1 MHAEIVP
8 RHLKAFVAREIA
20 ISDASFEASSSFCAH
35 AALRL
40 AATMPMS
47 EEQLQLV
54 KEPNEESFWQTFA
67 GEFMDNGKPGPYGL
81 FPEGMPWPYHTLGP
95 LRWGFGICTHDNVE
109 KLRQLLDAQT
119 NPDAVSHA
127 LEMLLWMGTSSNPP
141 LRCLRECVYVRG
153 ARDAL
158 RFAKIRAEDGLIGV
172 ADMRAYENALYAPG
186 VLESLRAWRVA
197 YLWRKVRA
205 FCRLRHQLINL
216 YECVCTP
223 ERVDFAADLAAAT
236 DGLYAT

>member
-1 MHAEIVP
+1 M
-8 RHLKAFVAREIA
+8 
-20 ISDASFEASSSFCAH
+20 
-35 AALRL
+35 
-40 AATMPMS
+40 M
-47 EEQLQLV
+47 

-67 GEFMDNGKPGPYGL
+67 TEFMDSGKPGPDGL
-81 FPEGMPWPYHTLGP
+81 YPVQKGIPFPYHTLGP
-95 LRWGFGICTHDNVE
+95 LRWEFICMHDNVE

-127 LEMLLWMGTSSNPP
+127 LGMLLWMGTSSNPP

-153 ARDAL
+153 ARGAL
-158 RFAKIRAEDGLIGV
+158 RFAAIRAAGGSVGV
-172 ADMRAYENALYAPG
+172 ADWRAYENALYAPG
-186 VLESLRAWRVA
+186 VVESLRAWRVA